1 MGRYKSFIQLRGKV
15 GEIVYR
21 RMKGKNFI
29 GLMTGPTAEQVLTAP
44 EFINT
49 RKNMQEFGEC
59 GIYVKEIIEQ
69 IDKRK
74 IRIGR
79 KFKRNRLQKKIMQ
92 FRLFDIVSELGKRT
106 INANEQLTGLIL
118 EKKGNFDFSF
128 IELEELSLYCGGVEI
143 AGKMAFI
150 NKNILKYMPDTS
162 KNWYIKASIRLILVS
177 RKIFDDETGT
187 YKDYRILLNHN
198 QMLGTTE
205 IVYVNE
211 NFDISTSIHSSIL
224 KPTEAPFLDN
234 DDKYIIMS
242 QYELMKKE
250 GANYINTENYITK
263 IEMCKNLS

>member
-15 GEIVYR
+15 GDIVYR
-21 RMKGKNFI
+21 RMKGKNFV

-74 IRIGR
+74 IRIGK

-92 FRLFDIVSELGKRT
+92 FRLFDTVSEFGKRT

-128 IELEELSLYCGGVEI
+128 IELEDLSLYG
-143 AGKMAFI
+143 AGLENIGRIAFI
-150 NKNILKYMPDTS
+150 HKNILKYMPDTS

-187 YKDYRILLNHN
+187 YKDYRKLLNHC
-198 QMLGTTE
+198 QTLGTTE
-205 IVYVNE
+205 TIYVNE
-211 NFDISTSIHSSIL
+211 NFNLGTSIHSSIL

-234 DDKYIIMS
+234 NDKYIIIS
-242 QYELMKKE
+242 QYELTKKE
-250 GANYINTENYITK
+250 GTNYISTENYITK
-263 IEMCKNLS
+263 IEMCKNIN